1 MVGGAGAAAPA
12 PAPDV
17 FGGAELVVEDGSP
30 LLVTGKD
37 FTDPGRTDAAAAAAA
52 ACC

>member
-1 MVGGAGAAAPA
+1 MVGGGAAAA

-17 FGGAELVVEDGSP
+17 FGGAELGVEEGGP

-37 FTDPGRTDAAAAAAA
+37 FTDPGRTDAAAAAA
-52 ACC
+52 CC